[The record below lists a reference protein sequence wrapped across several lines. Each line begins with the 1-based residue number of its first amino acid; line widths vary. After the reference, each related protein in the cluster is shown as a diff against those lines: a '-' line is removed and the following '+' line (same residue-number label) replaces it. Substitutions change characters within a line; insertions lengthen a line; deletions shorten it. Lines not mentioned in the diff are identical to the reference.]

1 MPEQVLAAPLLDQ
14 DQLLKA
20 MARRH
25 RLVVEFLSSEEGNL
39 GNINVD
45 RDLYKELA
53 PVHGFTAKVGGGWE
67 EQGGQISLPLER
79 DASTG
84 NFLVGWREGFN
95 LLTPQELTVDLRL
108 LFGGAEAMIVTW
120 YVAVKVEAAR
130 EGLAHEREV
139 VRRLNQPIDDVISL
153 LESDDE
159 EVFDRSVDTIGSYR
173 PSSCKQNAIIL
184 FFEPLPSLKEPP
196 EDESHQ
202 LWPSLRCT
210 SCLPCVDYHLYRNT
224 LHV

>member
-67 EQGGQISLPLER
+67 LGRGRGRI
-79 DASTG
+79 G
-84 NFLVGWREGFN
+84 LV
-95 LLTPQELTVDLRL
+95 
-108 LFGGAEAMIVTW
+108 
-120 YVAVKVEAAR
+120 AAR
-130 EGLAHEREV
+130 
-139 VRRLNQPIDDVISL
+139 
-153 LESDDE
+153 
-159 EVFDRSVDTIGSYR
+159 
-173 PSSCKQNAIIL
+173 
-184 FFEPLPSLKEPP
+184 
-196 EDESHQ
+196 
-202 LWPSLRCT
+202 
-210 SCLPCVDYHLYRNT
+210 
-224 LHV
+224 